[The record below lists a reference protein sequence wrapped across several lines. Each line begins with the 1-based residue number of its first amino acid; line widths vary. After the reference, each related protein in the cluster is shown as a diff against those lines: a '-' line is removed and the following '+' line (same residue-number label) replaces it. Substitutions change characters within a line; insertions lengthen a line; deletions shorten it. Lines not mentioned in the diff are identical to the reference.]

1 MRDVQPDVLRE
12 WRESARY
19 WERHAATIRR
29 MFAPVTDAL
38 VQDAG
43 IVEGHSVL
51 DVAGGPGEPSL
62 TIAQIVAP
70 RGTVVCTDAVEEMVS
85 AAKHQARVRGIT
97 NIEFRQCEA
106 DSLPFADNTFDAT
119 ISRLGVMFF
128 PDVGAGL
135 GEMLR
140 VVKPDGR
147 AALAVWGTSE
157 LNPFSYLV
165 TNVMARHVTS
175 IPEEP
180 DAPGAFRFAE
190 PGKLASIL
198 IDAGAIDV
206 RERILNFHM
215 QAPISVKQFWELRS
229 QTSGTLREKL
239 AALSEEEARQVQ
251 REIEE
256 AVSEFFPNDQMNFPA
271 QMIIVTGDKA
281 RLDLSY

>member
-1 MRDVQPDVLRE
+1 MSDFQSDVLRE

-19 WERHAATIRR
+19 WQKHAATIRR

-70 RGTVVCTDAVEEMVS
+70 RGTVVCTDAVEEMMS
-85 AAKHQARVRGIT
+85 AAKAQARVRGIT
-97 NIEFRQCEA
+97 NIEFRQCKA
-106 DSLPFADNTFDAT
+106 DSLPFGDDMFDAAV
-119 ISRLGVMFF
+119 SRLGVMFF
-128 PDVGAGL
+128 PDVGAAL
-135 GEMLR
+135 REMLR

-147 AALAVWGTSE
+147 AAFAVWGKSE

-175 IPEEP
+175 AQEEP

-190 PGKLASIL
+190 PGRLVKLLS
-198 IDAGAIDV
+198 DAGAVDV
-206 RERILNFHM
+206 RERFLNFHI

-229 QTSGTLREKL
+229 QTSGMLREKL
-239 AALSEEEARQVQ
+239 AALSEQEAGQVQ

-256 AVSEFFPNDQMNFPA
+256 AVAEFFPNDQMNFPA
-271 QMIIVTGDKA
+271 QMIIVRGTKRD
-281 RLDLSY
+281 

>member
-1 MRDVQPDVLRE
+1 MSDFQSDVLRE

-19 WERHAATIRR
+19 WQQHAATIRR

-70 RGTVVCTDAVEEMVS
+70 SGTVVCTDAIDEMVS
-85 AAKHQARVRGIT
+85 AAKDQARDRGIT

-106 DSLPFADNTFDAT
+106 ESLPFADDTFDAT
-119 ISRLGVMFF
+119 IRRLGVMFF

-147 AALAVWGTSE
+147 AAFAVWGKSE

-175 IPEEP
+175 VPEQP
-180 DAPGAFRFAE
+180 DSPGAFRFAE
-190 PGKLASIL
+190 PAELASIL

-206 RERILNFHM
+206 IERVL
-215 QAPISVKQFWELRS
+215 
-229 QTSGTLREKL
+229 
-239 AALSEEEARQVQ
+239 
-251 REIEE
+251 
-256 AVSEFFPNDQMNFPA
+256 
-271 QMIIVTGDKA
+271 
-281 RLDLSY
+281 

>member
-1 MRDVQPDVLRE
+1 MSDLQSDVLQE
-12 WRESARY
+12 WRESAPY
-19 WERHAATIRR
+19 WQQHAATIRR

-70 RGTVVCTDAVEEMVS
+70 RGTVVCTDAVAEMVS
-85 AAKHQARVRGIT
+85 AAKDQARVRGIT
-97 NIEFRQCEA
+97 NIEFRQCKA
-106 DSLPFADNTFDAT
+106 DSLPFGDDMFDAAV
-119 ISRLGVMFF
+119 SRLGVMFF

-135 GEMLR
+135 REMLR

-147 AALAVWGTSE
+147 TAFAVWGKGE

-165 TNVMARHVTS
+165 THVMGRHVTS
-175 IPEEP
+175 VPEEP

-206 RERILNFHM
+206 SERILNFRI

-239 AALSEEEARQVQ
+239 AALSGEEAREVQ
-251 REIEE
+251 REIQE
-256 AVSEFFPNDQMNFPA
+256 AVAEFFPNDQMKFPA
-271 QMIIVTGDKA
+271 QMIIVTGTKRD
-281 RLDLSY
+281 

>member
-1 MRDVQPDVLRE
+1 MSDLQSEVLRE
-12 WRESARY
+12 WRESAPY
-19 WERHAATIRR
+19 WQKHAATIRR
-29 MFAPVTDAL
+29 MFAPLTDAL

-70 RGTVVCTDAVEEMVS
+70 RGSVVCTDALEEMVR

-97 NIEFRQCEA
+97 NIEFRQCKA
-106 DSLPFADNTFDAT
+106 DSLPFGDDMFDVAV
-119 ISRLGVMFF
+119 SRLGVMFF
-128 PDVGAGL
+128 PDVGDGL
-135 GEMLR
+135 REMLR

-147 AALAVWGTSE
+147 AALAVWGKSQ

-165 TNVMARHVTS
+165 TNVVARHVTS
-175 IPEEP
+175 VPEGP

-190 PGKLASIL
+190 PGRLVKLLS
-198 IDAGAIDV
+198 DAGAVDV
-206 RERILNFHM
+206 RERVLNFHL

-239 AALSEEEARQVQ
+239 GALSEGEARQVQ

-256 AVSEFFPNDQMNFPA
+256 AVTEFFPNDQMSFPA
-271 QMIIVTGDKA
+271 QMIIVTGTKRD
-281 RLDLSY
+281 

>member
-1 MRDVQPDVLRE
+1 
-12 WRESARY
+12 
-19 WERHAATIRR
+19 

-70 RGTVVCTDAVEEMVS
+70 RGTVVCTDAVEEMMS
-85 AAKHQARVRGIT
+85 AAKDQARVRGIT
-97 NIEFRQCEA
+97 NIEFRQCKA
-106 DSLPFADNTFDAT
+106 DSLPFGDDMFDAAV
-119 ISRLGVMFF
+119 SRLGVMFF

-135 GEMLR
+135 REMLR

-147 AALAVWGTSE
+147 AAFAVWGKSD

-165 TNVMARHVTS
+165 TNVTARHVTS
-175 IPEEP
+175 VPEEP
-180 DAPGAFRFAE
+180 DAPGAFRHAE

-206 RERILNFHM
+206 RERILNFHIE
-215 QAPISVKQFWELRS
+215 APISVKQFWELRS

-256 AVSEFFPNDQMNFPA
+256 AVAEFFPNDQMNFPA
-271 QMIIVTGDKA
+271 QMIIVTGTKRD
-281 RLDLSY
+281 